1 MDGHSK
7 SGSKRQGTGRAYHSV
22 LEPHFERIRQLRRQR
37 MTWREIA
44 ERLNTDLGLQVTL
57 HAVYRFCRRRM
68 RRPQSWEESAA
79 VKLPDPSPRTD
90 DPPLSGSANPIRPSA
105 RGLAPTQTPPSQV
118 PPTRRVYLPTP
129 KFRRPDP
136 QTFNRDDYP

>member
-7 SGSKRQGTGRAYHSV
+7 SGSKRHGTGRAYHSV

-68 RRPQSWEESAA
+68 RRPQSWEEGGA
-79 VKLPDPSPRTD
+79 VKRQDQSPLTD
-90 DPPLSGSANPIRPSA
+90 GPPLSESANLVRPSA
-105 RGLAPTQTPPSQV
+105 RGPASPQTPPSQV
-118 PPTRRVYLPTP
+118 PSTQRVYLPTP

>member
-1 MDGHSK
+1 MDGHSQ

-90 DPPLSGSANPIRPSA
+90 DPP
-105 RGLAPTQTPPSQV
+105 PSQV